1 MAKKANQSKD
11 IYSKRCALTN
21 PDPVDIHVGQR
32 VRARRKMLGLSQ
44 TQLGKELGVTFQ
56 QVQKYER
63 GTNRIGSSRLF
74 KITTVLDAPV
84 AYFFEGAETKLPGY
98 NQSLEALDADTFER
112 QETQELVEAYYRI
125 ADPRIRKKIVGLVR
139 LLASGVDEYGM

>member
-1 MAKKANQSKD
+1 MDEDK
-11 IYSKRCALTN
+11 N

-32 VRARRKMLGLSQ
+32 VRVRRKMLGLSQ

-74 KITTVLDAPV
+74 RIATALDVPV
-84 AYFFEGAETKLPGY
+84 SYFFEGADIG
-98 NQSLEALDADTFER
+98 EASASVAVEASDGNAFEK

-125 ADPRIRKKIVGLVR
+125 DDERVRKKVLGLAR
-139 LLASGVDEYGM
+139 LLATGIDTEFTA

>member
-1 MAKKANQSKD
+1 MDDDK
-11 IYSKRCALTN
+11 I
-21 PDPVDIHVGQR
+21 PDPVDVHVGQR
-32 VRARRKMLGLSQ
+32 VRARRKMLGYSQ

-74 KITTVLDAPV
+74 RMASALDVPV
-84 AYFFEGAETKLPGY
+84 SYFFEGAETKLPEYEPVNAGVDG
-98 NQSLEALDADTFER
+98 DAFEK

-125 ADPRIRKKIVGLVR
+125 PDPRIRKKVLGLAR
-139 LLASGVDEYGM
+139 LLATGIDSDAA

>member
-1 MAKKANQSKD
+1 MNKS
-11 IYSKRCALTN
+11 
-21 PDPVDIHVGQR
+21 PDPIDIHVGQR

-44 TQLGKELGVTFQ
+44 TQLGTELGVTFQ

-74 KITTVLDAPV
+74 RMSTTLDVPV

-98 NQSLEALDADTFER
+98 NAAIEGLDDDAFER

-125 ADPRIRKKIVGLVR
+125 ADPRIRKKVLGLAR

>member
-1 MAKKANQSKD
+1 MIKS
-11 IYSKRCALTN
+11 
-21 PDPVDIHVGQR
+21 PDPVDVHVGQR

-74 KITTVLDAPV
+74 KMAGTLDVPV

-98 NQSLEALDADTFER
+98 NDSISTVEADAFER

-125 ADPRIRKKIVGLVR
+125 ADPRIRKKVLGLAR

>member
-1 MAKKANQSKD
+1 MLK
-11 IYSKRCALTN
+11 T
-21 PDPVDIHVGQR
+21 PDPIDVHVGQR

-44 TQLGKELGVTFQ
+44 TELGNELGVTFQ

-74 KITTVLDAPV
+74 KMSNTLDVPV

-98 NQSLEALDADTFER
+98 DEASVLDDDVFTK

-125 ADPRIRKKIVGLVR
+125 ADPRIRKKVLGLAR
-139 LLASGVDEYGM
+139 LLSSGVDEYGM

>member
-1 MAKKANQSKD
+1 MIKS
-11 IYSKRCALTN
+11 
-21 PDPVDIHVGQR
+21 PDPIDIHVGQR

-44 TQLGKELGVTFQ
+44 TQLGKELCVTFQ

-74 KITTVLDAPV
+74 RMSTTLDVPV

-98 NQSLEALDADTFER
+98 NDAMGSLDGDAFER
-112 QETQELVEAYYRI
+112 QETKELVEAYYRI
-125 ADPRIRKKIVGLVR
+125 ADPRIRKKVLGLAR

>member
-1 MAKKANQSKD
+1 MIKS
-11 IYSKRCALTN
+11 
-21 PDPVDIHVGQR
+21 PDPIDVHVGQR
-32 VRARRKMLGLSQ
+32 VRARRKMLGFSQ
-44 TQLGKELGVTFQ
+44 TQLGHELGVTFQ

-74 KITTVLDAPV
+74 KMASTLDVPV

-98 NQSLEALDADTFER
+98 NQSVEGDSEEAFAK
-112 QETQELVEAYYRI
+112 QETKELVDAYYRI
-125 ADPRIRKKIVGLVR
+125 ADPRIRKKVLGLAR

>member
-1 MAKKANQSKD
+1 MSEG
-11 IYSKRCALTN
+11 
-21 PDPVDIHVGQR
+21 PDPIDVHVGHR

-44 TQLGKELGVTFQ
+44 TQLGDELGVTFQ

-74 KITTVLDAPV
+74 RMSTSLDVPV

-98 NQSLEALDADTFER
+98 SEPAAGLDGVFDRE
-112 QETQELVEAYYRI
+112 ETQELVSAYYRI
-125 ADPRIRKKIVGLVR
+125 NDPRVRKKVLGLAR
-139 LLASGVDEYGM
+139 LLSSGVDEYGM

>member
-1 MAKKANQSKD
+1 MIKS
-11 IYSKRCALTN
+11 
-21 PDPVDIHVGQR
+21 PDPIDVHVGQR

-74 KITTVLDAPV
+74 RMSTTLDVPV

-98 NQSLEALDADTFER
+98 SESVEALTEETFEK

-125 ADPRIRKKIVGLVR
+125 ADPRIRKKVLGLAR
-139 LLASGVDEYGM
+139 LLSSGVDEYGM

>member
-1 MAKKANQSKD
+1 MTTSPETNVK
-11 IYSKRCALTN
+11 N
-21 PDPVDIHVGQR
+21 PDPIDVHVGQR

-74 KITTVLDAPV
+74 KMSTTLDVPV

-98 NQSLEALDADTFER
+98 NESVEALGEDAFDK

-125 ADPRIRKKIVGLVR
+125 ADPRIRKKVLGLAR
-139 LLASGVDEYGM
+139 LLSSGVDEYGM

>member
-1 MAKKANQSKD
+1 MIK
-11 IYSKRCALTN
+11 T
-21 PDPVDIHVGQR
+21 PDPIDIHVGQR
-32 VRARRKMLGLSQ
+32 VRARRKMLSLSQ

-74 KITTVLDAPV
+74 RMSTALDVPV

-98 NQSLEALDADTFER
+98 NDALDNVEDTYDR
-112 QETQELVEAYYRI
+112 RETKELVEVYYRI
-125 ADPRIRKKIVGLVR
+125 ADPRIRKKVLGLAR

>member
-1 MAKKANQSKD
+1 MNG
-11 IYSKRCALTN
+11 

-74 KITTVLDAPV
+74 RLSSALDVPV

-98 NQSLEALDADTFER
+98 DAGLDALDGDAFER

-125 ADPRIRKKIVGLVR
+125 ADPRVRKKVLGLAR
-139 LLASGVDEYGM
+139 LLSTGVDEYGM

>member
-1 MAKKANQSKD
+1 MIKS
-11 IYSKRCALTN
+11 
-21 PDPVDIHVGQR
+21 PDPVDVHVGQR

-44 TQLGKELGVTFQ
+44 TQLGKDLGVTFQ

-74 KITTVLDAPV
+74 KMSTTLDVTV

-98 NQSLEALDADTFER
+98 NESLEALNGEAFER

-125 ADPRIRKKIVGLVR
+125 ADPRIRKKVLGLAR
-139 LLASGVDEYGM
+139 LLSSGVDEYGM

>member
-1 MAKKANQSKD
+1 MIKS
-11 IYSKRCALTN
+11 

-74 KITTVLDAPV
+74 RMSTTLDVPV

-98 NQSLEALDADTFER
+98 NEAMGTLDGDAYDR
-112 QETQELVEAYYRI
+112 QETKELVEAYYRI
-125 ADPRIRKKIVGLVR
+125 ADPRIRKKVLGLAR

>member
-1 MAKKANQSKD
+1 MIKS
-11 IYSKRCALTN
+11 

-74 KITTVLDAPV
+74 RMSTTLDVPV

-98 NQSLEALDADTFER
+98 NEAMGSLDGDAYER

-125 ADPRIRKKIVGLVR
+125 ADPRIRKKVLGLAR
-139 LLASGVDEYGM
+139 LLSSGVDEYGM

>member
-1 MAKKANQSKD
+1 MIKS
-11 IYSKRCALTN
+11 

-74 KITTVLDAPV
+74 RMSTTLDVPV

-98 NQSLEALDADTFER
+98 NDALSALDGDAFDR
-112 QETQELVEAYYRI
+112 QETKELVEAYYRI
-125 ADPRIRKKIVGLVR
+125 ADPRIRKKVLGLAR
-139 LLASGVDEYGM
+139 LLSSGVDEYGM

>member
-1 MAKKANQSKD
+1 MNS
-11 IYSKRCALTN
+11 
-21 PDPVDIHVGQR
+21 PDPVDVHVGQR

-74 KITTVLDAPV
+74 RLSSALDVPV

-98 NQSLEALDADTFER
+98 DASIKGLEKEAFER
-112 QETQELVEAYYRI
+112 AETQELVEAYYRI
-125 ADPRIRKKIVGLVR
+125 ADPRVRKKVLGLAR
-139 LLASGVDEYGM
+139 LLSTGIDEYGM

>member
-1 MAKKANQSKD
+1 MNKG
-11 IYSKRCALTN
+11 
-21 PDPVDIHVGQR
+21 PDPIDVHVGHR

-74 KITTVLDAPV
+74 KMANILDVPV

-98 NQSLEALDADTFER
+98 NEGLSLEESEAFEMA
-112 QETQELVEAYYRI
+112 ETKELVEAYYKI
-125 ADPRIRKKIVGLVR
+125 ADPRVRKKVLGLAR

>member
-1 MAKKANQSKD
+1 MEDDK
-11 IYSKRCALTN
+11 I

-32 VRARRKMLGLSQ
+32 VRVRRKMLGLSQ

-74 KITTVLDAPV
+74 RIATALDVPV
-84 AYFFEGAETKLPGY
+84 SYFFEGAESEMADGTP
-98 NQSLEALDADTFER
+98 ALDGVDGDAFEK

-125 ADPRIRKKIVGLVR
+125 DDPRVRKKVLGLAR
-139 LLASGVDEYGM
+139 LLATGIDSDPA

>member
-1 MAKKANQSKD
+1 MIKS
-11 IYSKRCALTN
+11 
-21 PDPVDIHVGQR
+21 PDPVDLHVGQR

-74 KITTVLDAPV
+74 RMSTTLDVPV

-98 NQSLEALDADTFER
+98 NDTMGALDGDAFDR
-112 QETQELVEAYYRI
+112 QETKELVEAYYRI
-125 ADPRIRKKIVGLVR
+125 ADPRIRKKVLGLAR

>member
-1 MAKKANQSKD
+1 MSEG
-11 IYSKRCALTN
+11 
-21 PDPVDIHVGQR
+21 PDPIDVYVGHR

-44 TQLGKELGVTFQ
+44 TQLGDELGVTFQ

-74 KITTVLDAPV
+74 RMSTSLDVPV

-98 NQSLEALDADTFER
+98 AEAKDSIEGVFER
-112 QETQELVEAYYRI
+112 EETQELVSAYYRI
-125 ADPRIRKKIVGLVR
+125 SDPRIRKKVLGLAR
-139 LLASGVDEYGM
+139 LLSSGVDEYGM

>member
-1 MAKKANQSKD
+1 MN
-11 IYSKRCALTN
+11 N
-21 PDPVDIHVGQR
+21 PDPVDVHVGQR

-74 KITTVLDAPV
+74 RLSSALDVPV
-84 AYFFEGAETKLPGY
+84 SYFFEGAETKLPGY
-98 NQSLEALDADTFER
+98 DASIEGLDGDAFER

-125 ADPRIRKKIVGLVR
+125 ADPRIRKKVLGLAR
-139 LLASGVDEYGM
+139 LLSSGVDEYGM

>member
-1 MAKKANQSKD
+1 MNK
-11 IYSKRCALTN
+11 T
-21 PDPVDIHVGQR
+21 PDPIDVHVGSR

-63 GTNRIGSSRLF
+63 GSNRIGSSRLF
-74 KITTVLDAPV
+74 RMSSALGVPV
-84 AYFFEGAETKLPGY
+84 AYFFEGAETRLPGY
-98 NQSLEALDADTFER
+98 NPMPEGLEGDAFER

-125 ADPRIRKKIVGLVR
+125 ADPRVRKKVLGLAR
-139 LLASGVDEYGM
+139 LLSSGVDEYGM